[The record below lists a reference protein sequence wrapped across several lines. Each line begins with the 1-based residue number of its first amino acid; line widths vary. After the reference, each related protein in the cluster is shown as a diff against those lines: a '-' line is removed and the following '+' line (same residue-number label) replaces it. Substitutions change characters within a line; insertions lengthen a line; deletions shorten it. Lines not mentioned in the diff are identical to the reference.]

1 MILVIFCEPCFVK
14 IILDLK
20 GKKLI
25 LSIQFFCMKFLSLIR
40 SLGLSLHEAH
50 RFRNVFINH
59 YVYISHGPAKCTGCF
74 FIFLPQF
81 QYQKVNRHAANHG
94 LSFSTRIIL
103 KQQLLGGFL
112 FGTEWGCSNLVA
124 IYF

>member
-1 MILVIFCEPCFVK
+1 M
-14 IILDLK
+14 
-20 GKKLI
+20 G
-25 LSIQFFCMKFLSLIR
+25 QQ
-40 SLGLSLHEAH
+40 
-50 RFRNVFINH
+50 NVQG
-59 YVYISHGPAKCTGCF
+59 VF

-81 QYQKVNRHAANHG
+81 QYQKENRHAANHG

>member
-25 LSIQFFCMKFLSLIR
+25 LSILFCMKFLSLVR

-59 YVYISHGPAKCTGCF
+59 HVYISHGPAKCTGCF
-74 FIFLPQF
+74 FFIFLPQF
-81 QYQKVNRHAANHG
+81 QYQKENRHAANHTI
-94 LSFSTRIIL
+94 SFSNRIIL
-103 KQQLLGGFL
+103 KQQL
-112 FGTEWGCSNLVA
+112 FGTEWGCSINIVA